1 MLELWE
7 IYLVLRMRY
16 ELFDDLWTSK
26 GSEWTVLYDKKTG
39 LAEPT
44 YSRTIVVRST
54 KNILDTAKFLPKIFK
69 L

>member
-7 IYLVLRMRY
+7 IYLVLGCD

-26 GSEWTVLYDKKTG
+26 GSEWTVLYDKKQK

-54 KNILDTAKFLPKIFK
+54 KNILDTAKFATKIFK